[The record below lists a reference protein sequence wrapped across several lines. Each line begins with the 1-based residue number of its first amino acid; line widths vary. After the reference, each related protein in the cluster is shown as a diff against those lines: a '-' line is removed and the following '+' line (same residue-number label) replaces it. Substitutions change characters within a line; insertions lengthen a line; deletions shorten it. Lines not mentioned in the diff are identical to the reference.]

1 MICNRNGV
9 AIRSTKDI
17 VYSVFCGTI
26 GADIYYIW
34 LENKMTTNQERIAAD
49 VLSYANEKFD
59 VDGKLLLLTLKIRTT

>member
-34 LENKMTTNQERIAAD
+34 LENKMTIKKIAT
-49 VLSYANEKFD
+49 VKTVTPSANAVE
-59 VDGKLLLLTLKIRTT
+59 TLRRV